1 MPIGLGKNRSAIAE
15 INITPLVDV
24 MLVILII
31 FMVVA
36 PTIQHGVK
44 VDVPEATFT
53 PIESQEVQVVVTV
66 TKKGDIYIN
75 NFKTAGVKNLQAKL
89 AALYEKNPER
99 ELFLKADKNVP
110 YGTVIKAM
118 AAIKSAGIDKIGM
131 ITEPEE

>member
-1 MPIGLGKNRSAIAE
+1 LPIGIGKNRSAIAE

-53 PIESQEVQVVVTV
+53 PIESKEVQVVVSV
-66 TKKGDIYIN
+66 TKSGDIYIN
-75 NFKTAGVKNLQAKL
+75 NFKTDSDNLGLKL
-89 AALYEKNPER
+89 NKLFKRVNQK

-110 YGTVIKAM
+110 YGSVMKAM
-118 AAIKSAGIDKIGM
+118 AAIKNAGFSKIGM
-131 ITEPEE
+131 ITEPVEE